1 MKIKM
6 LPLSSV
12 ADICTEKQYIKLV
25 EDTPFLHTTPY
36 VRVADALI
44 RGEDCAF
51 EVEGALPP
59 HNIAL
64 FPNDIEIGYLLFIL
78 NTYPAQYEMF
88 NRKMNVLTQVKL
100 SKKKLSSLEIP
111 VVETDEQRYFDIAR
125 ILKNQARKIKTK
137 EDTDLEFAE
146 LAYGLFH
153 NLCDSLAIELY
164 FEDYLKEE
172 GVEIFKYW
180 KKTVDE
186 NLDRGE
192 LEAFFKSLVE
202 NTSELRNQ
210 LMKLRMIPLE

>member
-1 MKIKM
+1 MKIEM
-6 LPLSSV
+6 LSLLSV

-25 EDTPFLHTTPY
+25 DEKPNMGIIPY
-36 VRVADALI
+36 VRVVDILK

-51 EVEGALPP
+51 EEEGALPP

-64 FPNDIEIGYLLFIL
+64 FPNGIEIGYLLFIL

-88 NRKMNVLTQVKL
+88 DRKMNVLTQVRL
-100 SKKKLSSLEIP
+100 SKKKLASLEIP
-111 VVETDEQRYFDIAR
+111 IVGIEDQRYFDIAR
-125 ILKNQARKIKTK
+125 ILKNQARKLKTK
-137 EDTDLEFAE
+137 DETDLEFAE

-172 GVEIFKYW
+172 GVEIFKHW

-210 LMKLRMIPLE
+210 LMKLRMIPLK